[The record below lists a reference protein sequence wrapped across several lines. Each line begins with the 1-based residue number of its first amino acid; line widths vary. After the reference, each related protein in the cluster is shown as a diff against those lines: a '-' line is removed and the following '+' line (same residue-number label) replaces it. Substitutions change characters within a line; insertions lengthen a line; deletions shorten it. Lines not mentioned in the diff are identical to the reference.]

1 MQYFRNMKKK
11 NMLVGCWQRWKYSWQ
26 RTLAGDK
33 NIKYDPK
40 TIAYHKRGQYKVSQL
55 ISNGLIGFMV
65 LLIKSQNARCGLKKT
80 VINAKSTNWNISFYE
95 TSLLGISFCICDG
108 VFGAF
113 GFCSL
118 VFGTLC
124 LVIWS
129 QYALAVLQCPLCVI
143 TSKLMSHCA
152 EDFGD

>member
-1 MQYFRNMKKK
+1 MQSQQIEIFRFMKQHCLEKVFVFV
-11 NMLVGCWQRWKYSWQ
+11 MAYLVN
-26 RTLAGDK
+26 L
-33 NIKYDPK
+33 
-40 TIAYHKRGQYKVSQL
+40 V
-55 ISNGLIGFMV
+55 FV
-65 LLIKSQNARCGLKKT
+65 LL
-80 VINAKSTNWNISFYE
+80 
-95 TSLLGISFCICDG
+95 
-108 VFGAF
+108 
-113 GFCSL
+113 SL